1 MLKRT
6 VGITVFL
13 CALVGSALAFA
24 YDDVTGVIA
33 KIDIPSRQLVLDG
46 ERTYPVMRGIDLAKF
61 KPGDKVTIRTEEM
74 SGKKDM
80 VTKIKKGDYVPPSL
94 FKQGSRN
101 RSIP

>member
-6 VGITVFL
+6 AGITVFL
-13 CALVGSALAFA
+13 CALVGSGLAFA

-46 ERTYPVMRGIDLAKF
+46 ERTYPVMRGINLAKF

-74 SGKKDM
+74 GGKKDM
-80 VTKIKKGDYVPPSL
+80 VTKIRLGDNFPLPPP
-94 FKQGSRN
+94 KQNSRN